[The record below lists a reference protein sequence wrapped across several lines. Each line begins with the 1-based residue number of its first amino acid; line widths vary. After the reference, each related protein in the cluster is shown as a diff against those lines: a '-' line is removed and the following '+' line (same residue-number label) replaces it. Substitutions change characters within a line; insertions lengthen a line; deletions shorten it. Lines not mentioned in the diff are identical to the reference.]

1 MLGTGRLNIYK
12 ALSAGVFPSLYV
24 SEVNYLNDTDDDGV
38 LNPGEQVQVKL
49 VVGNEQGWADAENVI
64 ATLSTEDDR
73 IAIIDNTI
81 EFSSAIGSGTSAF
94 TLVDHF
100 LLYAFEDASL
110 GNVPCLLYTYK
121 QDLKNHIMKI
131 HLKLI

>member
-1 MLGTGRLNIYK
+1 MQELN
-12 ALSAGVFPSLYV
+12 PSLYI
-24 SEVNYLNDTDDDGV
+24 SDVNYLNDTDDDGV

-64 ATLSTEDDR
+64 ATISTEDDR

-81 EFSSAIGSGTSAF
+81 EFSSAIGSGTSF
-94 TLVDHF
+94 TLIDHF

-110 GNVPCLLYTYK
+110 GNVPCTVHLQAGSKSL
-121 QDLKNHIMKI
+121 IMKL